1 MKKFVLFLL
10 VLFLVIGVTFP
21 SCIIDDDIDC
31 NCPPITGGYFRIL
44 DLDLTNYSIF
54 GFKPTQNS
62 TISHVDF
69 LLRINIG
76 YEFYACTKPDI
87 NKGFS
92 LINSA
97 LACSCIYDGI
107 YGAKEKIEEIVV
119 ITKNDFSNDLLAG
132 DTINQQM
139 EILDYFFGEKESLQ
153 AFVGRDDNLLQFD
166 GFELFLKNAPQLDS
180 LFEVEIKITLDNG
193 EEFTIEN
200 EPVIIE

>member
-1 MKKFVLFLL
+1 MKNLGLFLL
-10 VLFLVIGVTFP
+10 VLFFVTGVAFP

-44 DLDLTNYSIF
+44 DLGLTNYSIF
-54 GFKPTQNS
+54 GFKPEQNS
-62 TISHVDF
+62 TISHKDF
-69 LLRINIG
+69 LLRININ
-76 YEFYACTKPDI
+76 YEFYACTKPDK

-97 LACSCIYDGI
+97 LACSCIYDGMF
-107 YGAKEKIEEIVV
+107 GAKEIIEEIVV
-119 ITKNDFSNDLLAG
+119 VTKNDFSNDLLAG

-139 EILDYFFGEKESLQ
+139 EILDYFLGKNESIQ
-153 AFVGRDDNLLQFD
+153 EFVGRDDNLLQFD

-193 EEFTIEN
+193 DEFTIEN
-200 EPVIIE
+200 EPIIIE